1 VAGAAAPG
9 VPPDF
14 FSQRGGSPTIVSRRG
29 RDDPPLPPAKT
40 NAGPGVALL
49 PTEAVLT
56 LLRRLAAA
64 LATLHAEGIVHRDI
78 KPSNIFLVDGLVSQ
92 SKLID
97 LGLARNLLNPGDVT
111 RTGLLVGTPRY
122 MAPEQARCDA
132 HVTAAADVWAVGC
145 VAYECLSGQS
155 PFDGDDLADMFARIL
170 HDEPAALT
178 GRGLD
183 APELLLGLVH
193 RMLSKDPAERPRDG
207 AALVDE
213 LEIILASERMAGR
226 AVAVRSP
233 DGTYD
238 GMHAAEEEG
247 LVPASGSSLRDLE
260 RRVGCSLFAAAGY
273 DADDVARFEA
283 AVAAASLRASSCW
296 SVPPSPSAPAHRAS
310 SAWVVR
316 LPVSGTTVDLAH
328 RAVRL
333 ALQLARELP
342 GWSFALTT
350 GFFPVVSGGDSDAGD
365 EAPSVTT

>member
-1 VAGAAAPG
+1 
-9 VPPDF
+9 
-14 FSQRGGSPTIVSRRG
+14 
-29 RDDPPLPPAKT
+29 
-40 NAGPGVALL
+40 
-49 PTEAVLT
+49 
-56 LLRRLAAA
+56 
-64 LATLHAEGIVHRDI
+64 
-78 KPSNIFLVDGLVSQ
+78 
-92 SKLID
+92 
-97 LGLARNLLNPGDVT
+97 LLNPGDVT

-122 MAPEQARCDA
+122 IAPEQARCDA

-226 AVAVRSP
+226 AVAARSL
-233 DGTYD
+233 DGND

-247 LVPASGSSLRDLE
+247 LVPSSGSSLRDLE
-260 RRVGCSLFAAAGY
+260 RRIGCSLFAGAGY

-283 AVAAASLRASSCW
+283 AVAAAGLRASSCW
-296 SVPPSPSAPAHRAS
+296 SVPPSPGAPAHRAS

-350 GFFPVVSGGDSDAGD
+350 GFFPVVSGGDADASD
-365 EAPSVTT
+365 EALAASLVGRAAAGHVIVDARTASLLESRYAFAGTDGGYRLTGPRVSETTRTLLGQPAPAHTCATQSSMPYTLLRIPGCSLVRGLPLLLNFHL